1 MIPKF
6 RAYVRNGDRY
16 LKIHSD
22 SWSFTFDNHFLKDN
36 VTLHDQ
42 VIILKTDKE
51 HVVLSTGLKDKNG
64 TEIYEGDIVKY
75 GAVPN
80 QFLSDNYFEIVQSK
94 SGEWR
99 IGNDRGSEVLVFVN
113 REIEVV
119 GNVFENKE
127 LMEGE

>member
-22 SWSFTFDNHFLKDN
+22 SWSFTFDNHLLKDN

-64 TEIYEGDIVKY
+64 TEIYVGDIVKY
-75 GAVPN
+75 NTVSNP
-80 QFLSDNYFEIVQSK
+80 FISDKHFEIIQAM
-94 SGEWR
+94 SGEWC
-99 IGNDRGSEVLVFVN
+99 ISNHIDNVELTFIN
-113 REIEVV
+113 HQIEVV